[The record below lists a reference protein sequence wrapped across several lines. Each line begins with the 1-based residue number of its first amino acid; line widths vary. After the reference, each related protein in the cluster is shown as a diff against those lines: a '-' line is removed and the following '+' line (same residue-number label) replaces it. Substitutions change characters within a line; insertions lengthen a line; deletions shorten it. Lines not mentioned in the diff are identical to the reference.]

1 MTTQL
6 FRSNF
11 FRISVVAPLLA
22 IGFLWSNTAQAAT
35 PLVVT
40 MGLPQSLG
48 GDTPYFY
55 SSVTIKD
62 GGVLSVIPV
71 GTPGGTGRLHIK
83 ANKIIIEGA
92 GTLDASGAGY
102 RGLSGKAGSGP
113 GGGGYAVNYSG
124 GGGGFFG
131 DGAAG
136 TNPMCATG
144 IFGIG
149 GVKYGTVAPPFEL
162 GSAGGAGGKSPGPI
176 GGSGGGSVIL
186 EAAEIQIFGTINVSG
201 DPGLSI
207 NSVGSGGGAG
217 GEIRLQAS
225 LFTWGP
231 KARLLANGGLG
242 GKAAAESGGSGGGG
256 LIWLHGSPEPGVD
269 VELNVSGGAS
279 PEACMSGAGK
289 GADGL
294 VVKDSAPFACADL
307 DGDGF
312 ASAICNMAMNDCD
325 DADPAINPMAK
336 DICDTFDN
344 DCNGKINDDVNAC
357 APGLVC
363 VSNMCESAIM
373 PDAGTETDGGT
384 AAAPGVL
391 EYRGGCS
398 VPSAPSGAAPLAA
411 LGVALALVGHVA
423 RRGRRKPH

>member
-1 MTTQL
+1 MTIQL
-6 FRSNF
+6 FRSKF
-11 FRISVVAPLLA
+11 FRISVATPLLA
-22 IGFLWSNTAQAAT
+22 LGLLWSNTALASS

-40 MGLPQSLG
+40 ADLPQSLG

-55 SSVTIKD
+55 NTVTIKD

-83 ANKIIIEGA
+83 ANKIVIEAA
-92 GTLDASGAGY
+92 GILDASGAGY
-102 RGLSGKAGSGP
+102 RGLTGKAGSGP
-113 GGGGYAVNYSG
+113 GGGGFAANYSG
-124 GGGGFFG
+124 GGGAYFG
-131 DGAAG
+131 DGGAG

-149 GVKYGTVAPPFEL
+149 GVKYGMIAPPFEL

-186 EAAEIQIFGTINVSG
+186 EAAEIQVFGTINVSG

-207 NSVGSGGGAG
+207 NGVGSGAGAG

-231 KARLLANGGLG
+231 KARLLANGGIG
-242 GKAAAESGGSGGGG
+242 GKAAAESGGSGSGG
-256 LIWLHGSPEPGVD
+256 LIWLHGGPEPPVE
-269 VELNVSGGAS
+269 VELNVAGGAS
-279 PEACMSGAGK
+279 AEACMSGAGA
-289 GADGL
+289 GADGS

-312 ASAICNMAMNDCD
+312 SATICGKDDCD
-325 DADPAINPMAK
+325 DADPAIHPMAK
-336 DICDTFDN
+336 DLCDNVDN
-344 DCNGKINDDVNAC
+344 DCNSKIDDATDAC
-357 APGLVC
+357 AAGLVC
-363 VSNMCESAIM
+363 MSGMCESVMM
-373 PDAGTETDGGT
+373 PDAGPEGDGGT
-384 AAAPGVL
+384 PAAPDVL

-411 LGVALALVGHVA
+411 LGFAIALGARVA
-423 RRGRRKPH
+423 RRSRR